1 MVTAIDRK
9 SKALTMTSTDP
20 SKQRA
25 IKSFAIRSGRM
36 TAAQRE
42 GLQTHLQKWG
52 LSTSEGLINCAQVF
66 NNDHPTVLEIG
77 FGMGDSLASMAA
89 AEPKKNFMGVEV
101 HSPGIGRLLS
111 LVASQE
117 LHNVR
122 VFDGDA
128 VEILKNNIAP
138 QSLSRVNIYF
148 PDPWHKTKHHK
159 RRLIQPEFLS
169 LLHSRLSL
177 GGLLHIATDW
187 QHYAN
192 QVLKLLDEQPQFENI
207 GNQHGCVDA
216 IDFGRPE
223 TKFERRGKRLGHG
236 VWDMAFRT
244 TN

>member
-1 MVTAIDRK
+1 
-9 SKALTMTSTDP
+9 MTSTDP
-20 SKQRA
+20 SKQRP

-52 LSTSEGLINCAQVF
+52 LAIDDGIVDTAQVF

-77 FGMGDSLASMAA
+77 FGMGDSLAFMAA
-89 AEPKKNFMGVEV
+89 AEPQQNFIGVEV

-111 LVASQE
+111 LVANQE
-117 LHNVR
+117 LQNVR

-138 QSLSRVNIYF
+138 HSLSRVNIYF

-159 RRLIQPEFLS
+159 RRLIQPEFLT
-169 LLHSRLSL
+169 LLHSRLSI
-177 GGLLHIATDW
+177 GGLLHVATDW

-192 QVLKLLDEQPQFENI
+192 QVLRLLDKQPQFENI
-207 GNQHGCVDA
+207 GDQHGCVNA